1 MLEKHLINI
10 APAPVLSRLKGL
22 DNGMARRVEALRHV
36 LVLGAITA
44 AHVAAAH
51 PLSEMGPR
59 YLPSADTPRSP
70 RHWV

>member
-10 APAPVLSRLKGL
+10 APAPVLSWLKGL
-22 DNGMARRVEALRHV
+22 DNGMVRRVEVLRHV
-36 LVLGAITA
+36 LVLEAITA

-51 PLSEMGPR
+51 TLSEMGPK
-59 YLPSADTPRSP
+59 YLPSADTPHSP